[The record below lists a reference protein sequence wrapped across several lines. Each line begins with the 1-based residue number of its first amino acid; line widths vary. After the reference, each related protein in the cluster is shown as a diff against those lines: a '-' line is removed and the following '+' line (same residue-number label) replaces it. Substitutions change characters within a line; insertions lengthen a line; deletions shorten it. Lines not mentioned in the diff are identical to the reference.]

1 MNFRKVSFLRPF
13 QNTTKNF
20 QYCLVFCLLAF
31 SIVLIYSNALQSS
44 WHLDDYENIAN
55 NPRILIKDMEP
66 PTLWNAL
73 SGSPE
78 GRPLPYRSLAFFSFA
93 LNAFFHHTN
102 MTGYHVVN
110 ITIHVITA
118 FLLFATVMKL
128 FSTPRLTSTEHGD
141 VLFIALT
148 TAFLWAVNPIQTQAV
163 TYIVQ
168 RMASMAAMFYL
179 LAVYFYLAARLK
191 KRIDARMGYFVLC
204 GLSYAFA
211 MFSKENAALLPVA
224 LLFIEMIFFRDIRD
238 PQVKQTFILCLFAIV
253 FFVVLMGVF
262 LFGNPFGFLK
272 GYPYRTFTPLQRL
285 LTEPRVLVFYI
296 SQIFYPIPMRLSIF
310 HDFPVSTSL
319 LHPWTTL
326 PCIMLILALLG
337 LAFLWMSRRPVLSF
351 AIFFFF
357 LNHIIESSV
366 IGLELVF
373 EHRNYLPSLFLFMP
387 VAQGI
392 KFGIKR
398 YGTSPTNLPRLLNIG
413 VLLLVIAL
421 GTGTYVRNMAWAN
434 ERTLWEDTLFKAPK
448 SIRAHHEL
456 AYQYYEKSG
465 QYDAAL
471 SLYHQGLRLSGQSIY
486 EKALSLNNIASIHF
500 TRGEYAS
507 AEMYWKKAI
516 ASFPKYKNAYY
527 RLSLTQT
534 KLGKWREASETLSK
548 IVYKEP
554 VDAAVLRLRKT
565 ISRHG
570 FNSNTVSNSFE
581 KHTAFPKNDCE

>member
-1 MNFRKVSFLRPF
+1 MKFLTVSSPRPVQSTIKNFR
-13 QNTTKNF
+13 
-20 QYCLVFCLLAF
+20 CCAVFCLLAF
-31 SIVLIYSNALQSS
+31 SIVLIYSNALRSS

-55 NPRILIKDMEP
+55 NPRILIKDMAPE
-66 PTLWNAL
+66 TLRNAL

-78 GRPLPYRSLAFFSFA
+78 GRPLPYRSLAFMSFA
-93 LNAFFHHTN
+93 LNAFFQHTDV
-102 MTGYHVVN
+102 TGYHVVN
-110 ITIHVITA
+110 IIIHVITA
-118 FLLFATVMKL
+118 FLLFVTVMKL
-128 FSTPRLTSTEHGD
+128 FSTPRLTGIERGD
-141 VLFIALT
+141 VHFIALVA
-148 TAFLWAVNPIQTQAV
+148 AFLWAVNPIQTQAV

-179 LAVYFYLAARLK
+179 LAVFFFLVARLE

-204 GLSYAFA
+204 GLSCGFA
-211 MFSKENAALLPVA
+211 IFSKENASLLPIA
-224 LLFIEMIFFRDIRD
+224 LLFIEFIFFRDIRD
-238 PQVKQTFILCLFAIV
+238 PQVKWTFVLCLFAVV

-285 LTEPRVLVFYI
+285 LTEPRVLVFYL
-296 SQIFYPIPMRLSIF
+296 SQIFYPIPMRLSVY
-310 HDFPVSTSL
+310 HDFQVSTSL

-326 PCIMLILALLG
+326 PSIILILVLLSF
-337 LAFLWMSRRPVLSF
+337 AFLWMSRRPVLSF
-351 AIFFFF
+351 AIFFYFF
-357 LNHIIESSV
+357 NHIIESSV

-387 VAQGI
+387 VAQCI

-398 YGTSPTNLPRLLNIG
+398 YGTLSSNLPRLLNMA
-413 VLLLVIAL
+413 VALLVITL

-434 ERTLWEDTLFKAPK
+434 ERTLWEDTLSKAPN

-471 SLYHQGLRLSGQSIY
+471 ALYHRGLELSGQNIY

-500 TRGEYAS
+500 TRGEYDL

-516 ASFPKYKNAYY
+516 ASFPHYQNAYY

-534 KLGKWREASETLSK
+534 KLGKWREASETLSR
-548 IVYKEP
+548 IVHKGP
-554 VDAAVLRLRKT
+554 VDAAILRLRK
-565 ISRHG
+565 IILRHG
-570 FNSNTVSNSFE
+570 LDSDTGSNSFE
-581 KHTAFPKNDCE
+581 KHAAVLKND

>member
-1 MNFRKVSFLRPF
+1 MNFLTVSFLRPV
-13 QNTTKNF
+13 QSTIKNF
-20 QYCLVFCLLAF
+20 QCCAVFCLLAF

-55 NPRILIKDMEP
+55 NPRILIKDMAPE
-66 PTLWNAL
+66 TLRNAL

-78 GRPLPYRSLAFFSFA
+78 GRPLPYRSLAFLSFA
-93 LNAFFHHTN
+93 LNAFFHHTDV
-102 MTGYHVVN
+102 TGYHVVN
-110 ITIHVITA
+110 IIIHVITA
-118 FLLFATVMKL
+118 FLLFVTVMKL
-128 FSTPRLTSTEHGD
+128 FSTPRLTGIERGD
-141 VLFIALT
+141 VHFIALVA
-148 TAFLWAVNPIQTQAV
+148 AFLWAVNPIQTQAV

-191 KRIDARMGYFVLC
+191 KRIDARMGYFTLC

-211 MFSKENAALLPVA
+211 IFSKENAALLPIA
-224 LLFIEMIFFRDIRD
+224 LLFIEFIFFRDIRD
-238 PQVKQTFILCLFAIV
+238 LRVKRTFIFCLFAVV
-253 FFVVLMGVF
+253 FFVVFIGLL

-285 LTEPRVLVFYI
+285 LTEPRVLVFYL
-296 SQIFYPIPMRLSIF
+296 SQIFYPIPMRLSVY

-319 LHPWTTL
+319 FHPWTTL
-326 PCIMLILALLG
+326 PSIILILVLLG
-337 LAFLWMSRRPVLSF
+337 FAFLWMSRRPVLSF

-357 LNHIIESSV
+357 FNHIIESSV

-387 VAQGI
+387 VAQCI
-392 KFGIKR
+392 KVGIKR
-398 YGTSPTNLPRLLNIG
+398 YGTLSSNLPRLLNMG
-413 VLLLVIAL
+413 VVLLVIAL

-434 ERTLWEDTLFKAPK
+434 ERTLWEDTLSKAPN

-456 AYQYYEKSG
+456 AFQYYEKNG

-471 SLYHQGLRLSGQSIY
+471 ALYHRGLQLEGQNIY

-500 TRGEYAS
+500 TRGEYDL
-507 AEMYWKKAI
+507 AEMSWKKAI

-548 IVYKEP
+548 IVDKKP
-554 VDAAVLRLRKT
+554 VDAAVLRLRKI

-570 FNSNTVSNSFE
+570 LDAD
-581 KHTAFPKNDCE
+581 HPKND